1 MAKVKYRFNP
11 ESLSFDKVR
20 TTFQAWIIK
29 AFTFFTASIVISVIY
44 YIIFSHFFD
53 SPKEKSLMRH
63 YKQVVLQYEILDKKL
78 DQVSKVLDDFQN
90 RDDNLY
96 RIIFEA
102 EPIPATIREAGIG
115 GINRYEE
122 LEKLSNSEMVVDVTK
137 KLDGISKRMYIQSKS
152 YDELIEKALDKEK
165 MLACTPAIQP
175 LSNKDLRSISSG
187 FGWRI
192 QPLYKIRQFHPGQ
205 DFAAPIGTPVYATAD
220 GVVERA
226 ESSFHGYGNNI
237 IIDHGFGY
245 KTLYGHLNAFNVKE
259 GQKVKRGATIGFV
272 GNTGMSTGPHLH
284 YEVIKNNEKINPIN
298 FFFNDLS
305 AEQYDQILKL
315 SNNAGQSLD

>member
-44 YIIFSHFFD
+44 YVIFSHFFD
-53 SPKEKSLMRH
+53 SPKDKAIKRK
-63 YKQVVLQYEILDKKL
+63 YNQVMLQYEILDKKL
-78 DQVSKVLDDFQN
+78 DQVGKVLDDFQN

-102 EPIPATIREAGIG
+102 EPIPTTVREAGIG

-122 LEKLSNSEMVVDVTK
+122 LEKLTNSEMVIDVTK

-192 QPLYKIRQFHPGQ
+192 APLYKVREFHPGQ
-205 DFAAPIGTPVYATAD
+205 DFAAKIGTPVYATAD
-220 GVVERA
+220 GVVERT

-245 KTLYGHLNAFNVKE
+245 KTLYGHLNGFAVKE
-259 GQKVKRGATIGFV
+259 GQKVKRGATIGYV

-305 AEQYDQILKL
+305 AEQYDEILKL